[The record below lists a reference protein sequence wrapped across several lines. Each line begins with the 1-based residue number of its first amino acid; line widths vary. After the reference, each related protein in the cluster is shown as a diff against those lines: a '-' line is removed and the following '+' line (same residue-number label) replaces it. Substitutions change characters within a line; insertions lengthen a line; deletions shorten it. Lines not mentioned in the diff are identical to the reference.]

1 MGETKKNTETIQI
14 VVGLLVLLLFLTFL
28 GVVLFNAVFS

>member
-14 VVGLLVLLLFLTFL
+14 VVGLLVLLLFLAFL